1 MLTSENEKISY
12 IGKISLDNAI
22 RCLGKNIIYIR
33 NKFDCNPLHCK
44 LPIDCIQNNDRGR
57 IQMIKELI
65 DVKEGNSYV
74 PFFHNNDLETTFD
87 YLSTYSVKH
96 FAPTPVE
103 FCGINFYYMSWQTWN
118 KSWLIVVILCHSP
131 ASDMLEFDF
140 HVFILHLMSSY
151 SCVNNPMHIEIYV
164 LFYLRFLF
172 LYWHS
177 TMNCTCICICVL
189 YCLCWI
195 CVLYCI
201 YWICVLYWNVNIY
214 FVINHYHFFVIL

>member
-12 IGKISLDNAI
+12 IGKRSLDNEI

-118 KSWLIVVILCHSP
+118 KSGLIVVILCHSP

-140 HVFILHLMSSY
+140 HVLILHLIIFLRELPHVYRDLRIILFTFSISLLKLSHELY
-151 SCVNNPMHIEIYV
+151 LHLHICSLLSLLNMCSLLYLLNMRSLLKCEY
-164 LFYLRFLF
+164 LFC
-172 LYWHS
+172 
-177 TMNCTCICICVL
+177 N
-189 YCLCWI
+189 
-195 CVLYCI
+195 
-201 YWICVLYWNVNIY
+201 
-214 FVINHYHFFVIL
+214 